1 MFRYHKIKTEIIY
14 QMFENLE
21 LTEKKIVQNS
31 GGLFIIFLGSY
42 WLANEMTLLNKIQIL
57 AILLHML

>member
-21 LTEKKIVQNS
+21 LTEKTIVQNS

-42 WLANEMTLLNKIQIL
+42 
-57 AILLHML
+57 

>member
-42 WLANEMTLLNKIQIL
+42 
-57 AILLHML
+57 